1 MKSDIHHSNSN
12 AAKEPTESSKSATSL
27 SAPNRLARRSFLRRL
42 GLGAALLAPGAALL
56 SGSGK
61 ALAANG
67 SQTLTPGDVAI
78 PQLLA
83 AAELI
88 EIDLWKQYNELGGGN
103 SPDSGYKE
111 GLVILDRCQ

>member
-1 MKSDIHHSNSN
+1 MKIEPHPMQSDIHHSDDNG
-12 AAKEPTESSKSATSL
+12 AKEATESSQLATSL

-61 ALAANG
+61 ALADNKNG
-67 SQTLTPGDVAI
+67 NVNNALTRGDVAI
-78 PQLLA
+78 LQLLA

-88 EIDLWKQYNELGGGN
+88 ETDLWKQYNEL
-103 SPDSGYKE
+103 
-111 GLVILDRCQ
+111 